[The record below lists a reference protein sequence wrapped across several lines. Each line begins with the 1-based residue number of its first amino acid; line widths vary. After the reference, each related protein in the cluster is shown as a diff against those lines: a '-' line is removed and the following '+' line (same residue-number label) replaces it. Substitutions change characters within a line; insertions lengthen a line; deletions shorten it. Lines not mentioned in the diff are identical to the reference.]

1 MQAMPAIGLGH
12 FIYVS
17 LWALLGMCVSAVAW
31 ADGRKPTYRD
41 YLAGTIGISFE
52 ALGVEIAHRH
62 PSMIVPLA
70 VSLSVALLIRYL
82 PMPERRWQLRRRTHR
97 IGRELWPAVVV
108 LGFFWTQVGVLLL
121 SYRGWWALLVLYPEV

>member
-1 MQAMPAIGLGH
+1 MQAMPAISLGH

-17 LWALLGMCVSAVAW
+17 LWALLGMCIGAVAW
-31 ADGRKPTYRD
+31 ADGRKPTYKD

-52 ALGVEIAHRH
+52 ALGVEIADRH

-82 PMPERRWQLRRRTHR
+82 PMPERRWQLRRKTHSPVR
-97 IGRELWPAVVV
+97 VIWPAVLV

-121 SYRGWWALLVLYPEV
+121 SYRGWWTLLVLYPEV